1 MNGSQPPPPPAVP
14 EIEEVVEDST
24 QPSPSAA
31 SPEAKSPA
39 PEEFQLDAEN
49 DTLVSS
55 SLPADPPS
63 SSMYPRL
70 PPLPSSQPS
79 RAARRAPGLFDLSQ
93 RSKAEFAIA
102 GSGHSTPKAKGRQSL
117 SNGFSNGS
125 QPSQGVFGKLGS
137 WLSGNGSTDEPPHDK
152 QEEEESSSS
161 ESDDESSDDERA
173 KAVKGR
179 LARPKLGKKKKS
191 LLGGL

>member
-31 SPEAKSPA
+31 FAGANSPA
-39 PEEFQLDAEN
+39 PEESQLDAD
-49 DTLVSS
+49 DTLAAS

-117 SNGFSNGS
+117 SNGPSNSS

-152 QEEEESSSS
+152 QGEEESSSS

-179 LARPKLGKKKKS
+179 LARPKLGRKKKS